1 MKVWEVFEEYMNLLD
16 ERKLRDSEFAMYE
29 CRIIL
34 EKQFSAGRYEHI
46 IVDEG
51 QDLSPSAFRL
61 IRALA
66 GEPHQNDI
74 FHCG

>member
-1 MKVWEVFEEYMNLLD
+1 MNIMD
-16 ERKLRDSEFAMYE
+16 EKKLRDSEFAMYE

-34 EKQFSAGRYEHI
+34 EKQFSARRYESV

-66 GEPHQNDI
+66 GEGHKFRKYEWVI
-74 FHCG
+74 FICKLYYL